1 MARAWVELDLEAV
14 RHNVRA
20 IRRVCGPGVE
30 VLAADRHGHA
40 TVWVKRFG
48 GPPGT
53 GFVRLWGRPRMPDP
67 ALVRAV
73 AEHGLP

>member
-1 MARAWVELDLEAV
+1 MADMLATERTLSRDITPVVERAV
-14 RHNVRA
+14 
-20 IRRVCGPGVE
+20 PGIE

-40 TVWVKRFG
+40 SAWVKSFG

-53 GFVRLWGRPRMPDP
+53 GFVRLWGRPRLPDP
-67 ALVRAV
+67 AMVRAV

>member
-1 MARAWVELDLEAV
+1 
-14 RHNVRA
+14 
-20 IRRVCGPGVE
+20 VE

-40 TVWVKRFG
+40 SVWVKEFG

-53 GFVRLWGRPRMPDP
+53 GFVRLWGRQSLPDP
-67 ALVRAV
+67 AFVRAV